1 MILDIVIKCLF
12 YFCAFTGAIMFLPG
26 NILLD
31 IHPKAFHHSL
41 PKSLSKFTSI
51 ENVNMSHFE
60 QIGPLLGPESIAVY
74 KDKLVTG
81 SSDGYLYQINAT
93 DDSFKPLLKLVHTG
107 ECTPAEK
114 WQGKHCGRPN
124 RFLGLQF
131 DSNGILFAVE
141 PYIGV
146 YRVDDV
152 FGGKPKASL
161 VFDIKQTADLG
172 KASVFLDDVAVE
184 EKSTG
189 GYILYMTDVSTNF
202 CLHGKINSNILIE

>member
-26 NILLD
+26 NILLN
-31 IHPKAFHHSL
+31 IHPTAFHHSL
-41 PKSLSKFTSI
+41 PKSLSQFTSI
-51 ENVNMSHFE
+51 ESVNISHFE

-81 SSDGYLYQINAT
+81 SSDGYLYQINAA
-93 DDSFKPLLKLVHTG
+93 DDSFKPLLKLVDTG
-107 ECTPAEK
+107 KCTPADK
-114 WQGKHCGRPN
+114 WQGKHCGRP
-124 RFLGLQF
+124 LGLKF
-131 DSNGILFAVE
+131 DSKGILFVVE

-189 GYILYMTDVSTNF
+189 GYILYMTDVSTKF
-202 CLHGKINSNILIE
+202 FLHGKINSIILIE